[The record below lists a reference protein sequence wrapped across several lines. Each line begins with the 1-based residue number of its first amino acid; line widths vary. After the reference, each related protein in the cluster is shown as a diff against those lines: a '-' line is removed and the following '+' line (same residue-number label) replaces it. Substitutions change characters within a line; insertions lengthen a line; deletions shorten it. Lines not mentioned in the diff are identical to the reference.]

1 MVGLLAAAREHRQ
14 RAEILQRLMGHFVT
28 EPIQIRLPKPVA
40 VLVVAWCV
48 LLLGGEDRGLVK
60 YRKAWPIEFG

>member
-1 MVGLLAAAREHRQ
+1 MVVPARQHRQ

-28 EPIQIRLPKPVA
+28 EPIQIRLSKPVA

-60 YRKAWPIEFG
+60 YRKACPIEFG